1 MEENRMEYENQP
13 MLFSVD
19 KREWIYGVLCLFCAM
34 CLSNFVLYGGF
45 YLGFALVSLVLTLST
60 CAYLL
65 SRGHK
70 LKAYPGALLVLS
82 MVICAGFLRSNDSF
96 VKFVLLCFLAVAENL
111 GLCLLA
117 GQNLREPGR
126 FSTVFDAPRAI
137 LVLGLGQIEPVVRS
151 MFRSAKNSGKAGR
164 IGGGFVLG
172 LLLALPLLAVVVV
185 LLIRADA
192 AFSGLVNLLPRADG
206 GAIYGTV
213 ICGILGFFLVFP
225 RAVGLS
231 HREKQEPMVKQSKG
245 LYPVTVNT
253 VLCALCLVYLVYLFS
268 QLAYFTGGLS
278 GILPEEYTMAQYARQ
293 GFFEM
298 AWLCAINL
306 FTVAIA
312 MAVVKKEK
320 RPPLFTRL
328 LCLFISLIT
337 LFFVVA
343 ASAKMGLYIGSYG
356 LTRLR
361 LLTEVIMVF
370 MAVTTVLVAVWLFVP
385 KLQYMKAVILT
396 ALIMGA
402 LVLWVDVD
410 TVVAA
415 YNVSA
420 YENGLLL
427 SLDVPYLAT
436 LSDGA
441 IPYIAR
447 AAEIMPG
454 AGNVLNTIDP
464 NRWNDL
470 RDWNIAS
477 WLAERILDQIT

>member
-34 CLSNFVLYGGF
+34 CLSNSVLYGGF

-82 MVICAGFLRSNDSF
+82 MVICAGFARSNDSF
-96 VKFVLLCFLAVAENL
+96 VKCVLLCFLAVAENL

-117 GQNLREPGR
+117 EQNLREPGR

-164 IGGGFVLG
+164 MGGGFLLG
-172 LLLALPLLAVVVV
+172 VLLALPLLAVVIV

-192 AFSGLVNLLPRADG
+192 AFSGLVNLLPQADG
-206 GAIYGTV
+206 GEIYGTAV
-213 ICGILGFFLVFP
+213 CGILGFGLVFP

-231 HREKQEPMVKQSKG
+231 HRQKQQLVEKQRKG

-253 VLCALCLVYLVYLFS
+253 VLVALCLVYLVYLFS

-278 GILPEEYTMAQYARQ
+278 GILPKEYTMAQYARQ

-306 FTVAIA
+306 FTIAIA
-312 MAVVKKEK
+312 MAVVKKQEK
-320 RPPLFTRL
+320 APLLTRL

-343 ASAKMGLYIGSYG
+343 ASAKMGLYIGSFG

-361 LLTEVIMVF
+361 VLTEVIMVF
-370 MAVTTVLVAVWLFVP
+370 LAIATVLVAVWLFVP
-385 KLQYMKAVILT
+385 KIQYMKAVILT
-396 ALIMGA
+396 ALVMGA

-415 YNVSA
+415 YNVTA
-420 YENGLLL
+420 YENGLLV

-454 AGNVLNTIDP
+454 AGNVLNTIEA

-470 RDWNIAS
+470 RDWNIAA

>member
-1 MEENRMEYENQP
+1 MEENQMEYEKAV
-13 MLFSVD
+13 FSVG
-19 KREWIYGVLCLFCAM
+19 KKEWIFGVICLVCAL
-34 CLSNFVLYGGF
+34 CLSNFVLYGGL
-45 YLGFALVSLVLTLST
+45 YLGFAVTSLVLTFSG

-96 VKFVLLCFLAVAENL
+96 VKCVLLCFLAVGENL
-111 GLCLLA
+111 SLCLLA
-117 GQNLREPGR
+117 GQNLRDPGG
-126 FSTVFDAPRAI
+126 FSTVFDAPRA
-137 LVLGLGQIEPVVRS
+137 LFVLGLGQIEPVFRS
-151 MFRSAKNSGKAGR
+151 MFRSAKDSGKAGR

-172 LLLALPLLAVVVV
+172 VLLALPLLAVVVV

-192 AFSGLVNLLPRADG
+192 AFSGLVHLLPRADG
-206 GAIYGTV
+206 GQIFSTLVCGT
-213 ICGILGFFLVFP
+213 LGFCLVFP

-231 HREKQEPMVKQSKG
+231 HRQKQQRQEKQRKG

-253 VLCALCLVYLVYLFS
+253 VLVAFCLVYLVYLFS

-278 GILPEEYTMAQYARQ
+278 GILPKEYTMAQYARQ

-306 FTVAIA
+306 FTIAVA
-312 MAVVKKEK
+312 MAVVKKREK
-320 RPPLFTRL
+320 APLLTRL

-343 ASAKMGLYIGSYG
+343 ASAKMGLYIGSFG

-361 LLTEVIMVF
+361 VLTEVIMVF
-370 MAVTTVLVAVWLFVP
+370 LAIATVLVAVWLFVP
-385 KLQYMKAVILT
+385 KMQYMKAVILT
-396 ALIMGA
+396 ALVMGA

-410 TVVAA
+410 TVVAS

-420 YENGLLL
+420 YETGLLKQ
-427 SLDVPYLAT
+427 LDAAYLAT

-454 AGNVLNTIDP
+454 AGNVLNALEP

-477 WLAERILDQIT
+477 WLAERVLQQILAR